1 MARCSLGTDNF
12 IRRDS
17 DLFSRMIAQGVNRVA
32 LTEQLKNTFHRYPN
46 VFQRSGRTHEEIN
59 IRTMQKS

>member
-1 MARCSLGTDNF
+1 MARCSLGTDDF

-32 LTEQLKNTFHRYPN
+32 LTEQLKNTFHHYPN
-46 VFQRSGRTHEEIN
+46 VFQRSGRTHDEIN
-59 IRTMQKS
+59 IRIMQNS